1 MRSARCPPGSKTEP
15 TSASPCRHSSAGL
28 SLSTCPIV
36 KAGRGATASLPPHQ
50 IQKRI
55 MISPITTLEN
65 PGNSLRSRAILSKDG
80 FTCNLLTLEPAVQT
94 PINVADGAEA
104 CILFVIEGD
113 VTVREG
119 ALSTILGK

>member
-1 MRSARCPPGSKTEP
+1 
-15 TSASPCRHSSAGL
+15 
-28 SLSTCPIV
+28 
-36 KAGRGATASLPPHQ
+36 
-50 IQKRI
+50 

-80 FTCNLLTLEPAVQT
+80 FTCNLLTLEPAVQP

-119 ALSTILGK
+119 ALSTILGKEQALLVRGGAEVAVTARAGSLTKILRTDVPPRQTVTPQIIELPR